1 MNDIS
6 KDKDYQ
12 EFFAGIKELAKGLM
26 QIRERAAIEHAP
38 IVEEFC
44 ARKHAT
50 ANEVGRMLDYLF
62 EFADDERILLMY
74 KKVCRRFVYEYPDT
88 ISYYIMEYRKEYDRE
103 SLIGTEYDYLLHED
117 NDLYDEEC
125 VKQNNKIELLLS
137 GKIIADLPCR
147 LVFQMTSWSYN
158 FLFITKSSF
167 VLH

>member
-26 QIRERAAIEHAP
+26 QIRERAAIEYAP

-74 KKVCRRFVYEYPDT
+74 KKVCRRFVYDYPET
-88 ISYYIMEYRKEYDRE
+88 ISYYLMEYRKVYDRE
-103 SLIGTEYDYLLHED
+103 SLIGTNMNICFMRIMNCLTK
-117 NDLYDEEC
+117 NIKQKIT
-125 VKQNNKIELLLS
+125 VKFVKAWQN
-137 GKIIADLPCR
+137 
-147 LVFQMTSWSYN
+147 
-158 FLFITKSSF
+158 
-167 VLH
+167 

>member
-26 QIRERAAIEHAP
+26 LIRERAAIEYAP

-74 KKVCRRFVYEYPDT
+74 KKVCRRFVYDYPDT

-103 SLIGTEYDYLLHED
+103 SLIGTEYEYLLHED
-117 NDLYDEEC
+117 DELFDKEDNKAKQQ
-125 VKQNNKIELLLS
+125 KQNRIWEQHYWHS
-137 GKIIADLPCR
+137 ASAHCRSSSPCLWAYR
-147 LVFQMTSWSYN
+147 P
-158 FLFITKSSF
+158 
-167 VLH
+167 

>member
-26 QIRERAAIEHAP
+26 QIRER
-38 IVEEFC
+38 VEEFC
-44 ARKHAT
+44 ARKYAT

-74 KKVCRRFVYEYPDT
+74 KKVCRRFVYDYPET

-103 SLIGTEYDYLLHED
+103 SLIGTEYEYLLHED
-117 NDLYDEEC
+117 DDL
-125 VKQNNKIELLLS
+125 
-137 GKIIADLPCR
+137 
-147 LVFQMTSWSYN
+147 F
-158 FLFITKSSF
+158 
-167 VLH
+167 

>member
-26 QIRERAAIEHAP
+26 QIRERAAIEYAP

-74 KKVCRRFVYEYPDT
+74 KKVCRRFVYDYPET
-88 ISYYIMEYRKEYDRE
+88 ISYYILTSSLRTPKIFIKEFGDFLM
-103 SLIGTEYDYLLHED
+103 SCHQHCLGVNLL
-117 NDLYDEEC
+117 
-125 VKQNNKIELLLS
+125 VQ
-137 GKIIADLPCR
+137 R
-147 LVFQMTSWSYN
+147 
-158 FLFITKSSF
+158 
-167 VLH
+167 

>member
-1 MNDIS
+1 
-6 KDKDYQ
+6 
-12 EFFAGIKELAKGLM
+12 M
-26 QIRERAAIEHAP
+26 QIRERAAIEYAP

-103 SLIGTEYDYLLHED
+103 SLIGTVLWKRRE
-117 NDLYDEEC
+117 
-125 VKQNNKIELLLS
+125 V
-137 GKIIADLPCR
+137 
-147 LVFQMTSWSYN
+147 SWSCFMRMMTYM
-158 FLFITKSSF
+158 TKIAKNRYKDKVVVMVF
-167 VLH
+167 K